1 MIHIK
6 APNDYSAHIEGR
18 KSIFLAGSIEM
29 GKADRWQDRVA
40 TELSDKDVLIL
51 NPRRNNW
58 NSNWEQS
65 IDNPKFKEQ
74 VEWELQALEDA
85 DIILM
90 YLQSD
95 TMSPISLLEFGLYAK
110 SNPQKLIVCCPD
122 GFWRKGN
129 IDITATKYGIKIVDT
144 KEDMITLTKKII
156 ACWRKKT

>member
-29 GKADRWQDRVA
+29 GKADRWQDKIA
-40 TELSDKDVLIL
+40 DELANEDILIL
-51 NPRRNNW
+51 NPRRDNW

-74 VEWELQALEDA
+74 VEWELQALEDV
-85 DIILM
+85 DIIFM
-90 YLQSD
+90 YLQAG
-95 TMSPISLLEFGLYAK
+95 TMSPISLLEFGIFVKAAPK
-110 SNPQKLIVCCPD
+110 KLIVCCPD

-129 IDITATKYGIKIVDT
+129 IDITAAKYAVQVFDEFQTALSKL
-144 KEDMITLTKKII
+144 KEQIYS
-156 ACWRKKT
+156 